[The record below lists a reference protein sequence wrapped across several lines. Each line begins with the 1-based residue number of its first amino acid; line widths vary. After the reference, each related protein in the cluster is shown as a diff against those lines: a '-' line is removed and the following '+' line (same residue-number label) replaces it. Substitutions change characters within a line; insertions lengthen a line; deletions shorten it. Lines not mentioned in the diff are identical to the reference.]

1 MVLLINTLLIMS
13 SPQPVTLTFTR
24 DLENSRFF
32 TFSLNFF
39 AYSVLFSLSA
49 LLVYLPFILFHFM
62 STYVP
67 SPENSNYPLILTV
80 LFSIFI
86 IVMGILVNVL
96 KRILFLIEKNYKVIR
111 SSHLMRIQDMERNR
125 LIREEAKKRFED
137 RMTPQLTE
145 TLQGSSTSDIQE

>member
-1 MVLLINTLLIMS
+1 MS
-13 SPQPVTLTFTR
+13 SPQPTTLTFTR
-24 DLENSRFF
+24 DKQESRFYSF
-32 TFSLNFF
+32 CLNFF

-49 LLVYLPFILFHFM
+49 FLVYLPFILFHFM

-96 KRILFLIEKNYKVIR
+96 KRILFLIEKNYEAIR
-111 SSHLMRIQDMERNR
+111 SSYLMRIQDT
-125 LIREEAKKRFED
+125 KRFED
-137 RMTPQLTE
+137 RMTSELTE